1 MDFRTEVNIP
11 APSFAIPPFED
22 MLFVG
27 SCFADNIG
35 SRFIDYKFRATV
47 NPYGVMYNPASIL
60 HTVRRTGAAPH
71 VAVLTPPYCP
81 QVWELYIMYPYR
93 PQM

>member
-11 APSFAIPPFED
+11 APGFAIPPFED

-35 SRFIDYKFRATV
+35 SRFIDYKFRAD
-47 NPYGVMYNPASIL
+47 
-60 HTVRRTGAAPH
+60 RKRTRQNNNH
-71 VAVLTPPYCP
+71 VEQSRFPC
-81 QVWELYIMYPYR
+81 
-93 PQM
+93 

>member
-11 APSFAIPPFED
+11 APGFAIPPFED

-71 VAVLTPPYCP
+71 VAV
-81 QVWELYIMYPYR
+81 
-93 PQM
+93 

>member
-1 MDFRTEVNIP
+1 MQFRTKVTIDKPDFKIGPCE
-11 APSFAIPPFED
+11 E

-35 SRFIDYKFRATV
+35 KRFKEEKFRATV

-60 HTVRRTGAAPH
+60 HTVKRCG
-71 VAVLTPPYCP
+71 
-81 QVWELYIMYPYR
+81 
-93 PQM
+93 